1 MKINLLG
8 VWTPGYLAQPDTTRV
23 VVLARDGRGG
33 SIRTSSAALDG
44 IF

>member
-8 VWTPGYLAQPDTTRV
+8 ALTPGYLAQPDITRV
-23 VVLARDGRGG
+23 GVLARDGRGG